1 MATIKFTNS
10 KSSIKKIHS
19 YITQKKKT
27 NDKLISTKDCL
38 KVSAIDEMIL
48 TKNQFNKNNG
58 RQYVHI
64 VQSFDPKDNL
74 SYEKANEIG
83 VELAEYFKGFQ
94 AIVCT
99 HTDRKHIHNHI
110 LLNSV
115 NFETGYKFQQSKKDM
130 EKVKNYSDKLCLQ
143 NGLSIIENPKKNTYL
158 KQNEY
163 QVALKGESWK
173 IQLMVDIDSTLKT
186 STSKKDFINQMA
198 EKSYKVDWS
207 DSKKY
212 ITFTTPKGKKCRDNK
227 LRDKKYSK
235 EVLELEFRSIEA
247 TTYINEPTRGFQE
260 NRTNEISKSNCTPI
274 QSNINGGMEFTYQ
287 YTRDN
292 RTRNKNSVHR
302 QNETSGQY
310 SRRHKIQQ
318 ANYRERNYRL
328 GITSKDEVGETRY
341 NDNKHI
347 GTNPELTIKTLSKS
361 KGFDLDR

>member
-27 NDKLISTKDCL
+27 KDELISTKDCL

-58 RQYVHI
+58 RQYIHI
-64 VQSFDPKDNL
+64 VQSFDPKDDL

-83 VELAEYFKGFQ
+83 IELAEYFKGFQ
-94 AIVCT
+94 AIICT
-99 HTDRKHIHNHI
+99 HTDRNHIHNHI

-130 EKVKNYSDKLCLQ
+130 EKIKEYSDKLCLQ

-173 IQLMVDIDSTLKT
+173 IQLMVDIDSTIKT
-186 STSKKDFINQMA
+186 SKSKRDFINQMA

-207 DSKKY
+207 DSRKY
-212 ITFTTPKGKKCRDNK
+212 ITFTTPQGKKCRDNK

-235 EVLELEFRSIEA
+235 EVLDREFRSIET
-247 TTYINEPTRGFQE
+247 TTYNNESIREFQE
-260 NRTNEISKSNCTPI
+260 NRTDEVSKPNSTPI
-274 QSNINGGMEFTYQ
+274 QSNIDGGMELTYQ

-292 RTRNKNSVHR
+292 GRRNKNSVHR

-328 GITSKDEVGETRY
+328 GITSEDEVGETRF

-347 GTNPELTIKTLSKS
+347 GTDSKPTFNALSKS
-361 KGFDLDR
+361 KGFDFDR

>member
-27 NDKLISTKDCL
+27 KDELISTKDCL

-58 RQYVHI
+58 RQYIHI

-94 AIVCT
+94 AVICT
-99 HTDRKHIHNHI
+99 HTDRNHIHNHI

-130 EKVKNYSDKLCLQ
+130 EKVKDYSDKLCLQ
-143 NGLSIIENPKKNTYL
+143 NGLSIIENPNKNTYL

-173 IQLMVDIDSTLKT
+173 IQLMVDIDSTIKT
-186 STSKKDFINQMA
+186 SKSKKDFINQME

-212 ITFTTPKGKKCRDNK
+212 ITFTTPQGKKCRDNK

-235 EVLELEFRSIEA
+235 EVLAREFRSIEA
-247 TTYINEPTRGFQE
+247 TTHNNESTRGFQE
-260 NRTNEISKSNCTPI
+260 NGINEISKSNSTPI
-274 QSNINGGMEFTYQ
+274 QPNNDGGMELTYQ

-292 RTRNKNSVHR
+292 RRRNKETLHR
-302 QNETSGQY
+302 QNETSGKY

-328 GITSKDEVGETRY
+328 GITSEDEVGEARY
-341 NDNKHI
+341 HDNEHI
-347 GTNPELTIKTLSKS
+347 RTNPELTNKTFSKS
-361 KGFDLDR
+361 KGFDFDR